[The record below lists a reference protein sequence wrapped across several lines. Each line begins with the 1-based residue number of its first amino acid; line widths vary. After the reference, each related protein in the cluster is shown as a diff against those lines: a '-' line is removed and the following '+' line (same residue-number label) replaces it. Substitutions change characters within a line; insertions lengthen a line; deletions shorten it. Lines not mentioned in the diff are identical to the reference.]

1 MAITAAL
8 VKQLRDRTGLGMMDC
23 KKALQETDGDLEKAI
38 DELRKSSALKAAK
51 KAGRTAADGKISI
64 LVGSDGPLGLT
75 RDGSNTDSM
84 TFTLDDTVVTV
95 GNFTYE
101 AGDPSSTVGGAGS
114 APSAG
119 SMKITEFENE
129 GFILEVDDSFS
140 DGSDATNFFNEI
152 TGYFTNKS

>member
-1 MAITAAL
+1 MFVGTDDADPHAILASKFPAVSGITAGGGQ
-8 VKQLRDRTGLGMMDC
+8 VVPT
-23 KKALQETDGDLEKAI
+23 
-38 DELRKSSALKAAK
+38 
-51 KAGRTAADGKISI
+51 ADGKISI
-64 LVGSDGPLGLT
+64 LVGADGPLGLT

-101 AGDPSSTVGGAGS
+101 AGEPSSTVGGAGS

-119 SMKITEFENE
+119 SFKITEFENA

-152 TGYFTNKS
+152 NALQAPKFKQKSLQQPYNEKLNCHAT